1 MIDFLIGLYLASVV
15 SLFFTATLA
24 RAFRWYG
31 LNALTLGLIA
41 VAVGQ
46 AQQDTA
52 LLITGI
58 LTLVMKGFVIPAI
71 LIRTARAFH
80 LPPYLKPVIA
90 LQHNMWLIPAILVG
104 SWFLT
109 APLQQALSAHGH
121 AAAIS
126 IATVLLALTYMT
138 QHRHVGAK
146 IVGFLMLE
154 NGLFLLGTAATE
166 GMPMLVELGVL
177 FDLMLAVI
185 VINLLLRPEVR
196 S

>member
-52 LLITGI
+52 LLITGV
-58 LTLVMKGFVIPAI
+58 LTLVMKGFVIPAV
-71 LIRTARAFH
+71 LIRAARTFG
-80 LPPYLKPVIA
+80 LKPYLKPVLP

-104 SWFLT
+104 NWFLT
-109 APLQQALSAHGH
+109 APLQAALGAHGH

-126 IATVLLALTYMT
+126 IATVLLSLTYMT